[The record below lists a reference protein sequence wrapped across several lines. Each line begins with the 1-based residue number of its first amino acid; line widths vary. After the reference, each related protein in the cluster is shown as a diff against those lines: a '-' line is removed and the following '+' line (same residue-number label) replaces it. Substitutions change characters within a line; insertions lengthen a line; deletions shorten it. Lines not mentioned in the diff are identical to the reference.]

1 MDNNILLGILGV
13 IIVGILFFFLK
24 GKKEKKTLDDPT
36 TKDLTHSNNISNVNT
51 NQKSNNITT
60 KKGGIFDQTPNPLL
74 KEKVANWTK
83 TNSYDEDINSVNID
97 KILKAN
103 LDDSHNK
110 PVVDEIKEKEL
121 EINKD
126 EIKDKNP
133 PQPLVFNKDHKET
146 DIKKIK
152 TQILL
157 VDDSLV
163 VRKYVGDLLKK
174 NNYDVILKN
183 DGWDAIS
190 YLNGTNQKPE
200 LIISDIEMP
209 NMNGFELVQAIRKE
223 KRYENTPILVISAHA
238 ESHLELME
246 NEQIQGFIKKPFDDI
261 DLISQL
267 NYLLE
272 N

>member
-1 MDNNILLGILGV
+1 M
-13 IIVGILFFFLK
+13 
-24 GKKEKKTLDDPT
+24 
-36 TKDLTHSNNISNVNT
+36 
-51 NQKSNNITT
+51 
-60 KKGGIFDQTPNPLL
+60 
-74 KEKVANWTK
+74 
-83 TNSYDEDINSVNID
+83 
-97 KILKAN
+97 
-103 LDDSHNK
+103 
-110 PVVDEIKEKEL
+110 VDEIKEKEL

-126 EIKDKNP
+126 EIKDKNT